1 MSTIGERFSILIKE
15 LNCTQTAMA
24 KKVGVSPAMISSV
37 CKGTTNPS
45 DRTIKDVCREYHVDL
60 DWLKHGIPPKDGRII
75 SQTKE
80 EAISDFLGDVM
91 ARDDPTD
98 FRKRLVSA
106 LAAMDEDEWD
116 LLEKLLDRIAPE
128 KENPGR

>member
-1 MSTIGERFSILIKE
+1 MSTIGERFSFLIKE

-24 KKVGVSPAMISSV
+24 KKVGVSPAMISAI
-37 CKGTTNPS
+37 CKGTSNPS
-45 DRTIKDVCREYHVDL
+45 ERTIKDVCREYHVDL
-60 DWLKHGIPPKDGRII
+60 DWLRLGTPPPNGRII

-80 EAISDFLGDVM
+80 EAISDFLGDVI
-91 ARDDPTD
+91 ANDGPAD
-98 FRKRLVSA
+98 FRKRLISA